1 MIDPSEQERL
11 REVELGDLAL
21 RNAEALAF
29 PLSEIEAVT
38 LAEVLQLTPV
48 VVTRPPYDRLL
59 AAGMV
64 PYECHRNC
72 AMQVANDPD
81 GGSQHISGWLP
92 YGDSLILHSVVQMH
106 GEWICL
112 TPQLVSAPRQFPFIP
127 DPYLEWRAGSDG
139 LSWDPY
145 RNGELL
151 PSALRRDPARNIRMW
166 NEFKLLVDDGM
177 SAFDAR
183 EVVQQA
189 NARPVSG

>member
-1 MIDPSEQERL
+1 MIGSSEQERL
-11 REVELGDLAL
+11 REVELGDLAF

-29 PLSEIEAVT
+29 PLSEIEEAT
-38 LAEVLQLTPV
+38 LAEVLQLPQV
-48 VVTRPPYDRLL
+48 EVTRPPYDRLL

-64 PYECHRNC
+64 PYDCHRNC

-81 GGSQHISGWLP
+81 GRSQHISGWLP
-92 YGDSLILHSVVQMH
+92 YGDNLILHSVVQVH

-112 TPQLVSAPRQFPFIP
+112 TPQLVSAPHRFSFIP
-127 DPYLEWRAGSDG
+127 DPHLEWRAGNDG
-139 LSWDPY
+139 LSWYPY

-166 NEFKLLVDDGM
+166 NEFKSLVDNGM

-183 EVVQQA
+183 EVVQKA
-189 NARPVSG
+189 NARPAIR